1 MTKDSELFNFDPET
15 VKPEHIEQIRERMKL
30 IVARNRTAR
39 SLKTVE
45 EQRALEEEAAKK
57 AKKAKAKTKTKKPPL
72 MERPL

>member
-1 MTKDSELFNFDPET
+1 MTKDSELFNFDPEKVT
-15 VKPEHIEQIRERMKL
+15 PEHIEQVRERMKL

-57 AKKAKAKTKTKKPPL
+57 TKKAKAKTKKPPL